1 MGKTKVVLITG
12 GAGFLGSHLAGELLA
27 RGHRVRVL
35 DNLARRAHDASDRPR
50 PFDSE
55 VELVVGDVRDGA
67 VVERALDGVEAVFH
81 FAAAV
86 GSGESVFEL
95 DRCTSVNHLGTAVLM
110 DRIVRSQVERLL
122 VASSRTIYGEGL
134 YRDRSGAAVEVRMRS
149 PEHLRRGEWD
159 PIESVAPLTPA
170 ATPES
175 KAPFVT
181 SVYARS
187 KHDQE
192 RMCLRMGRAFGIPTA
207 ALRFF
212 DLFGPG
218 QPPQSPYAT
227 DLAATALRIAYGRRP
242 LVSEDGLQTRD
253 LLHVRDAVLACRL
266 ALESSAP
273 IDGALN
279 IASGR
284 PRTAYE
290 LAQRMAAASGAP
302 ELEPKITGEYR
313 IGAVRH
319 CFADVSRAERL
330 LGFTP
335 KVDLDEALGELVE
348 AARPACPRPRLLKPP
363 RKAYS
368 FPVKEVEF
376 GLGGAP

>member
-1 MGKTKVVLITG
+1 MSKTNVLITG

-35 DNLARRAHDASDRPR
+35 DNLTRRAHDSSARPR
-50 PFDSE
+50 HLDPE
-55 VELVVGDVRDGA
+55 VELLVGDVRDGA
-67 VVERALDGVEAVFH
+67 IVERALEGVQAVFH

-86 GSGESVFEL
+86 GTGESVFEL

-110 DRIVRSQVERLL
+110 DRVVRSGVERLL
-122 VASSRTIYGEGL
+122 VASSMTIYGEGS
-134 YRDRSGAAVEVRMRS
+134 YRDPSGTVVEVRRRT
-149 PEHLRRGEWD
+149 PEQLRRGQWE
-159 PIESVAPLTPA
+159 PIDGGGMLTPV

-175 KAPFVT
+175 KEPSLG

-212 DLFGPG
+212 DVYGPR
-218 QPPQSPYAT
+218 QAPQSPYASELT
-227 DLAATALRIAYGRRP
+227 AMATRLASRREP
-242 LVSEDGLQTRD
+242 LVFEDGHQTRD
-253 LLHVRDAVLACRL
+253 LLHVRDAVVACRL

-273 IDGALN
+273 VEGALN

-284 PRTAYE
+284 PRSASE
-290 LAQRMAAASGAP
+290 IARRMAAAFGAP
-302 ELEPKITGEYR
+302 ELEPQITGEYR

-330 LGFTP
+330 LGFTA
-335 KVDLDEALGELVE
+335 KVDFDEALREL
-348 AARPACPRPRLLKPP
+348 AQSARSAFSRPLRPP
-363 RKAYS
+363 KKALAYR
-368 FPVKEVEF
+368 VREVEF